1 MWLLALLVVA
11 DTTTVV
17 NVRVAA
23 GETVS
28 VSITGRGAPVVLL
41 PGLFGTAFG
50 FRRVTPMLVDEGFQ
64 TIVVEPLGI
73 GKSARPRDA
82 DYSLTAQA
90 ARVAAVLDT
99 LGLDSAL
106 VIAHS
111 LGGSIALRLAV
122 RRPDLVAAIVL
133 LDGGPA
139 EATLTPVVRSAMRFA
154 PLLRLVRDR
163 GPIRAFLRRRLEASS
178 ADPAWITDEVV
189 DGYTADVLRDLN
201 ATIDAFSGMA
211 ESTEPELLIT
221 SLSRIHC
228 PVLLVLGAAPHEG
241 AIPPDEIELL
251 RDSLPTFGLDSVAGV
266 GHFAFEERPGAVVDA
281 ARRLKR
287 EEPRS
292 PPEP

>member
-1 MWLLALLVVA
+1 MWLLALLVIT
-11 DTTTVV
+11 DSTTVI

-23 GETVS
+23 AETVS
-28 VSITGRGAPVVLL
+28 VSITGRGAPIVLL

-50 FRRVTPMLVDEGFQ
+50 FRRVTPLLVDEGFQ

-90 ARVAAVLDT
+90 GRVAAVLDT

-111 LGGSIALRLAV
+111 LGGSIGLRLAV

-154 PLLRLVRDR
+154 PLLRLVR
-163 GPIRAFLRRRLEASS
+163 GKGIIQTMLRRRLEASS
-178 ADPAWITDEVV
+178 ADPAWITEVVV
-189 DGYTADVLRDLN
+189 DGYTADLLRDLD

-211 ESTEPELLIT
+211 ESTEPDLLIT
-221 SLSRIHC
+221 ALSRIRC
-228 PVLLVLGAAPHEG
+228 PVRLMLGAVPHEG
-241 AIPPDEIELL
+241 AIPPDEIVLL
-251 RDSLPTFGLDSVAGV
+251 RDSLPEFALDSVAGI
-266 GHFAFEERPGAVVDA
+266 GHFAFEERPSAVVAA
-281 ARRLKR
+281 AR
-287 EEPRS
+287 EIRS
-292 PPEP
+292 DADCS